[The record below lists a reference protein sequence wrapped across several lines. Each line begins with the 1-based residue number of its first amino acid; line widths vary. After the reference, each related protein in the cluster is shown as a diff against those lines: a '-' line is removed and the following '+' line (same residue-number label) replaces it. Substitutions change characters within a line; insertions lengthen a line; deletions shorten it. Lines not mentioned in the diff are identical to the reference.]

1 MSVLA
6 NSPIVKAVQ
15 TPRGA
20 VSASRLLIVIACA
33 IFAPL
38 IAPYAYDIQNLPSAN
53 QDPSWTH
60 WMGTDEFG
68 RDLFSRIVFGAR
80 TSLTVALTAISVS
93 VAVGMS
99 LGAAAGYFGGL
110 FDRVVTAVVDL
121 TWSFP
126 EILIALILIAIIG
139 PGLNSTMIA
148 IGLAYLAQFTRL
160 TRAQIMA
167 LKNETYVE
175 ATANLGAGH
184 FHIIFRH
191 LLPNALTPVI
201 VAGMLAT
208 GDAII
213 LEATLGFFGLGAQPP
228 TPSWGAMMSSGTA
241 QIFIAPWIIIFPG
254 LAIAMT
260 VIVINLFGD
269 ALIDALDIR
278 KRLRD
283 TRYASSLG
291 ARRFNF
297 HRPAGS
303 DRRRFLRPRQ
313 GGDSRH
319 RRRVRLGKVPHG
331 NECHG
336 PAAADR
342 RGDHQGIGGL
352 RRHRAGRPA

>member
-1 MSVLA
+1 MMMGGDTTF
-6 NSPIVKAVQ
+6 VKIIR

-20 VSASRLLIVIACA
+20 LSASCLFMMISFAL
-33 IFAPL
+33 FAPF
-38 IAPYAYDIQNLPSAN
+38 IAPYAYDIQNLPGAN
-53 QDPSWTH
+53 EDPSWTN

-68 RDLFSRIVFGAR
+68 RDLFSRIIYGAR
-80 TSLTVALTAISVS
+80 TSLTVAVSAISIS

-99 LGAAAGYFGGL
+99 LGATAAYFGGA
-110 FDRVVTAVVDL
+110 FDRVVTAAVDL

-148 IGLAYLAQFTRL
+148 ISLAYLAQFTRL

-167 LKNETYVE
+167 LKNETYIE
-175 ATANLGAGH
+175 ATTNLGAGH

-228 TPSWGAMMSSGTA
+228 TPSWGGMMSSGTA

-254 LAIAMT
+254 LAIAIT
-260 VIVINLFGD
+260 VISINLFGD
-269 ALIDALDIR
+269 SLIEALDIR
-278 KRLRD
+278 SRLRD
-283 TRYASSLG
+283 S
-291 ARRFNF
+291 
-297 HRPAGS
+297 
-303 DRRRFLRPRQ
+303 
-313 GGDSRH
+313 
-319 RRRVRLGKVPHG
+319 
-331 NECHG
+331 
-336 PAAADR
+336 
-342 RGDHQGIGGL
+342 
-352 RRHRAGRPA
+352 